1 MTGLPIKI
9 GDQVYDMGLGFSS
22 GMQLEFSNEGP
33 YDLFLAEIGIDDDA
47 LGRGDCEFVVKG
59 GQEELFRV
67 RVKGGDP
74 AKLIKVDITGY
85 NSVTLEVDPGNDL
98 DIADHADWADACF
111 LKSLK

>member
-1 MTGLPIKI
+1 M
-9 GDQVYDMGLGFSS
+9 V
-22 GMQLEFSNEGP
+22 GMCTPLTLILFSNNN
-33 YDLFLAEIGIDDDA
+33 FA
-47 LGRGDCEFVVKG
+47 VKA

-111 LKSLK
+111 LQSLGVFFIYIFPFCSFV